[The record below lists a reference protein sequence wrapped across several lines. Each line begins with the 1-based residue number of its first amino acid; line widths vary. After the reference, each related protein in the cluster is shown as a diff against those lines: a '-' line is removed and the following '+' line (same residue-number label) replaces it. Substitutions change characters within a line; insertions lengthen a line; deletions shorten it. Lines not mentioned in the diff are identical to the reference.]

1 MWTQLPYLLQVQI
14 ALTLLW
20 LFFSLILQRETRFG
34 LSRAYLLLSVPAAF
48 LLPLLHIPVFP
59 GPEIPMSLLQAT
71 DSPLPAA
78 ESLSGASGP
87 DARFWLYG
95 LAVLGSV
102 ALGAVALFQ
111 VFRWLRLMRRCPQST
126 PRAENVRLV
135 YTSRVES
142 ACSLFGWVFLN
153 RENLRPQEQAYVL
166 QHEMAHVR
174 LRHSWDRLL
183 AEGVRILLWWN
194 PAVWMW
200 HRSLVE
206 VHEFQADQAVLD
218 TEGEVEPY
226 IYLLLRTSGQVYP
239 SLVSGFSYSLLRR
252 RLKMIGASQRGWWS
266 RCRIAL
272 VIPLLGVLLGLFSF
286 TRGEAVLVNDLADG
300 PGTFVEFD
308 RGGESLAPD
317 GGPDTTV
324 VRLPEGDV
332 VLSSVMVS
340 DDPVV
345 IGRPS
350 DTVRVTRI
358 FTTTRKVRNELIDKG
373 KAFSSMTVVSR
384 DSALSR
390 AQFMGTETASRIGPG
405 RGIGDPDLWA
415 DENSRETA
423 ERRQQAAVRAR
434 QAKVRT
440 RQAQVREQQAK
451 VREQEAKVR
460 EQQARVREQQALTRE
475 QQARVREQQALTREQ
490 AAKMLEQY
498 ARVREQEAKTREQ
511 EAKVREQEARI
522 REQEAV
528 TRAQQAKVREQQA
541 RVLGQEVMKRLGPM
555 PPAGGEHG
563 VLVGNTRKLG
573 KNPAVIVDGVR
584 KNMKSLDRMSPEA
597 VESITV
603 FKLKEEPEGKI
614 VITTKKGAARKAQAD
629 PDRQAVSV
637 TRRETSSTHV
647 QHVGA
652 NAKVVVDGVE
662 QTGPEALSRLSP
674 DRVASITV
682 FKEKEGEP
690 ASRIIITTKAAAL
703 KNKP

>member
-20 LFFSLILQRETRFG
+20 LFFSLVLQRETRFG

-78 ESLSGASGP
+78 KSLSGASGP

-111 VFRWLRLMRRCPQST
+111 AFRWLRLVRRCPQST

-194 PAVWMW
+194 PSVWMW
-200 HRSLVE
+200 YRSLVE

-218 TEGEVEPY
+218 TEGDVEPY
-226 IYLLLRTSGQVYP
+226 ICLLLRTSGQVYP

-252 RLKMIGASQRGWWS
+252 RLKMIGTSQRDWWS

-308 RGGESLAPD
+308 QGGESLAPD
-317 GGPDTTV
+317 GRPDTTV
-324 VRLPEGDV
+324 VRLPEGNV

-340 DDPVV
+340 DDPAV

-358 FTTTRKVRNELIDKG
+358 FTTTRKVRNSLVDHGE
-373 KAFSSMTVVSR
+373 AFSSTMVVSR

-390 AQFMGTETASRIGPG
+390 AQFMGTEMSSRIGPG
-405 RGIGDPDLWA
+405 RGIGAPDLGA
-415 DENSRETA
+415 DENGRETA
-423 ERRQQAAVRAR
+423 ERRQQATVRAL

-440 RQAQVREQQAK
+440 QQAQI
-451 VREQEAKVR
+451 REQEAKVR

-475 QQARVREQQALTREQ
+475 Q
-490 AAKMLEQY
+490 AAKTLEQY
-498 ARVREQEAKTREQ
+498 ARVREQEAKI
-511 EAKVREQEARI
+511 REQEARVQALKNQI
-522 REQEAV
+522 SEQEDAAICTVGNKITFIVRKSSARSGNGPSEAV
-528 TRAQQAKVREQQA
+528 T
-541 RVLGQEVMKRLGPM
+541 LGSPDS
-555 PPAGGEHG
+555 PIHICNIGE
-563 VLVGNTRKLG
+563 
-573 KNPAVIVDGVR
+573 NPQVFVDGKRVDADEW
-584 KNMKSLDRMSPEA
+584 KTIAPDRI
-597 VESITV
+597 ESIMSTTAGI
-603 FKLKEEPEGKI
+603 PEGRI
-614 VITTKKGAARKAQAD
+614 DITTKQGAARRAQTESTQTEAVQAAQ
-629 PDRQAVSV
+629 DRQSVSV
-637 TRRETSSTHV
+637 TQVQTSST
-647 QHVGA
+647 QLRNVGA
-652 NAKVVVDGVE
+652 NAKVIVDGVE
-662 QTGPEALSRLSP
+662 QAGPDALSRLSP

-682 FKEKEGEP
+682 LKENEGEP
-690 ASRIIITTKAAAL
+690 ASRIDITTKAAPL
-703 KNKP
+703 KNRP